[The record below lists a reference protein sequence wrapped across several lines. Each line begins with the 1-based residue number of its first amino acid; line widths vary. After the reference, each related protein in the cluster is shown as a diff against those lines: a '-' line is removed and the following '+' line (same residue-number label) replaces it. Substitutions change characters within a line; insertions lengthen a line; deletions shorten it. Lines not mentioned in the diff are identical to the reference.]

1 MPLFTKAFVYFVLD
15 LKEEITNRI
24 KVSVL
29 GVNISAQ
36 FLEIQKMDLFISHG
50 LNKIHQI
57 VNFCFEIH

>member
-1 MPLFTKAFVYFVLD
+1 MLLFTKAFVYFVLD

-36 FLEIQKMDLFISHG
+36 FLEIQKMDLFISPWI
-50 LNKIHQI
+50 K
-57 VNFCFEIH
+57 